1 MTTPSGREIERL
13 TDGST
18 YYWSRVFPTLWT
30 ILVGVIVALL
40 WLDAFNDAAIT
51 LTVKTSA
58 TVIWAVLSTLF
69 FRLFGRLQDVW
80 LDGDDLLVGDDPRRG
95 IRVSLRE
102 VREVKES
109 RLRQVKN
116 ITLKLS
122 RSTPLGDSI
131 TFVPK
136 GLKTFLFPYAS
147 SPVADLLRARRQR
160 LLTPG

>member
-1 MTTPSGREIERL
+1 MTTASGREIERL

-30 ILVGVIVALL
+30 GLVGVIVALL
-40 WLDAFNDAAIT
+40 WMDALGDATIT
-51 LTVKTSA
+51 LAVKTSITA
-58 TVIWAVLSTLF
+58 IWATLSALF

-80 LDGDDLLVGDDPRRG
+80 LEGDHLLVGDPRRG
-95 IRVSLRE
+95 IRVSLLD

-109 RLRQVKN
+109 RLHQVKN

-122 RSTPLGDSI
+122 RPTPLGDSI

-136 GLKTFLFPYAS
+136 GLKTFLLPYTS
-147 SPVADLLRARRQR
+147 SPVADELRARRRR